1 LKQET
6 FHKTTGPTTLFSP
19 PSGPVSREYLNSS
32 FSGAIVPLPFYN
44 KDQRVPSL
52 MIEINRRLLM
62 DENTG
67 EKLPRIDMVFQ
78 KTGEILEKVIDYW
91 ACSI

>member
-1 LKQET
+1 
-6 FHKTTGPTTLFSP
+6 
-19 PSGPVSREYLNSS
+19 
-32 FSGAIVPLPFYN
+32 
-44 KDQRVPSL
+44 